1 MQLTFTISFLSAT
14 AASSA
19 TTSLATALASPSAAS
34 TFLTTPSYAASVVSI
49 PDAPRLLSPPPPAP
63 LDGDTTAKQDAGGE
77 PFLYSVRNIV
87 IVGGGGAVA
96 LLAFLICIIYI
107 ACTRKRRRTPQQMS
121 ARAVQALPELT
132 SSQII
137 CRRADEQTSSAS
149 VQLSEFPVG
158 GTPVSSALSF
168 SRAPAVVLED
178 DNSNGPQLGRGP
190 AVTVGHLSL
199 ERRST
204 SLERRRQRLAS
215 RQQRRSI
222 GAPDALPE
230 VVLGDD
236 KWESDGGHARI

>member
-1 MQLTFTISFLSAT
+1 
-14 AASSA
+14 
-19 TTSLATALASPSAAS
+19 
-34 TFLTTPSYAASVVSI
+34 
-49 PDAPRLLSPPPPAP
+49 
-63 LDGDTTAKQDAGGE
+63 
-77 PFLYSVRNIV
+77 
-87 IVGGGGAVA
+87 
-96 LLAFLICIIYI
+96 
-107 ACTRKRRRTPQQMS
+107 MS

-137 CRRADEQTSSAS
+137 CTRADEQTSSAS

-178 DNSNGPQLGRGP
+178 DNTSNGPQLGRGP

-230 VVLGDD
+230 VVLASGDD